1 MRKIIGV
8 LIIIAAAAVLCG
20 CAKSPVGVYGNCLM
34 PCPASPNCVSSC
46 EKDADHFVA
55 PIDYMVPRQNAR
67 EAVIRII
74 GDFPRTRII
83 TDRDNYIHAEF
94 RSEIFRFVDD
104 VEFFFDEEK
113 PVIHVRSASRIGY
126 SDLGVNR
133 KRMENI
139 RERFRRLFPVIPDT
153 AISK

>member
-1 MRKIIGV
+1 MRGIIGV
-8 LIIIAAAAVLCG
+8 LIIIAAGAGLAG
-20 CAKSPVGVYGNCLM
+20 CAKSPVGIYGNCLM

-46 EKDADHFVA
+46 EKNADRFVA

-74 GDFPRTRII
+74 GDFPRTRIV
-83 TDRDNYIHAEF
+83 TARDNYIHVEF
-94 RSEIFRFVDD
+94 RSRVFRFVDD

-113 PVIHVRSASRIGY
+113 PLIHVRSASRVGF

-133 KRMENI
+133 KRVETI
-139 RERFRRLFPVIPDT
+139 RERFRRIFPVIPDT
-153 AISK
+153 AIAK